1 MDMLEKTL
9 DYLDNEYKD
18 FRMFL
23 SRQIDAPSIPS
34 RDEER
39 ALIDRTAK
47 STLSRCMGVVM
58 FVQSIGVNY
67 NDIKEPYEVLKQEI
81 NQLTKTVKESIR

>member
-1 MDMLEKTL
+1 MNILEKTL
-9 DYLDNEYKD
+9 DYLDNEFKD

-39 ALIDRTAK
+39 ALIDRVAK
-47 STLSRCMGVVM
+47 STLDRCMGVVM
-58 FVQSIGVNY
+58 FVQSLGIAY
-67 NDIKEPYEVLKQEI
+67 DDIKEPYEVLKQEI
-81 NQLTKTVKESIR
+81 NQLTKEVKESIK